1 MGLGFQLMEFGACGV
16 EPSGFFWVGAL
27 YINIKNNPG
36 KKMVHV
42 DLQFPGRVISFSI
55 VNFRLGGSNL
65 C

>member
-1 MGLGFQLMEFGACGV
+1 MVWSL
-16 EPSGFFWVGAL
+16 PGFFWVGAL